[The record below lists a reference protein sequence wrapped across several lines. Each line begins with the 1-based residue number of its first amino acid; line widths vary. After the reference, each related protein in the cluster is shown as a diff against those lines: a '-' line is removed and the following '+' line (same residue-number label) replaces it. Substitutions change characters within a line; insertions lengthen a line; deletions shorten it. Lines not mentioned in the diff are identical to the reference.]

1 MENKAHA
8 LAAGAFLL
16 AVSALLAA
24 LAFWLSR
31 DGAVRNSFE
40 LSSREAIS
48 GLQPQAAVR
57 FKGVPV
63 GKVTAIGFDP
73 RQPGHVLI
81 RIAVDASAPVTRSS
95 FATLAYQG
103 ITGLAFV
110 QLDDT
115 GESREP
121 LSAADGQLPRIPLRT
136 GFMTRL
142 TQQGEQVLEQVEEAT
157 RRLNQLL
164 APENQQALVGAVRQA
179 GAAAQGVQRLAAN
192 MDALLE
198 AQLGPTRVSLPQL
211 AQETR
216 QTLQAVQGASQ
227 DLGRVAQ
234 RLQET
239 GGLMDRLAQASDGLS
254 QGVASLNAGTLPRL
268 NRLGDEAARTTRS
281 VGAAAATLSENPSSL
296 LFGGAPP
303 RPGPGEPGFVAPG
316 VRP

>member
-40 LSSREAIS
+40 LISREAIS

-73 RQPGHVLI
+73 RQPGQVLI
-81 RIAVDASAPVTRSS
+81 RIAVDESAPITRSS
-95 FATLAYQG
+95 YATLAYQG

-121 LSAADGQLPRIPLRT
+121 LASSDGEPPRIPLRI
-136 GFMTRL
+136 GFMGRL
-142 TQQGEQVLEQVEEAT
+142 TEQGAQVLGQVEEAT

-164 APENQQALVGAVRQA
+164 APQNQQALVAALQQT
-179 GAAAQGVQRLAAN
+179 GAAAEGVRLLATRI
-192 MDALLE
+192 DATLQTQFDPARL
-198 AQLGPTRVSLPQL
+198 SLPQL

-227 DLGRVAQ
+227 ELGRVAL
-234 RLQET
+234 RLQES
-239 GGLMDRLAQASDGLS
+239 GGVVDRLAQGSDGLV
-254 QGVASLNAGTLPRL
+254 QGVATLNASTLPRL
-268 NRLGDEAARTTRS
+268 NRLGDEATRS
-281 VGAAAATLSENPSSL
+281 VRQVGAAATTLSDNPSSL
-296 LFGGAPP
+296 LFGGP
-303 RPGPGEPGFVAPG
+303 RFLPGPGEPGFVPPG